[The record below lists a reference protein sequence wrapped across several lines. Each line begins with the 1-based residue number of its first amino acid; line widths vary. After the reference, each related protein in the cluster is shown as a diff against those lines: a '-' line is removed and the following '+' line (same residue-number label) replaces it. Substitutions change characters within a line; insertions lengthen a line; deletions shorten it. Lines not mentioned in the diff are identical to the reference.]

1 MILGDKIMY
10 DIKLVTEDG
19 RFLMSSEQFKNFV
32 NSQHCVIFNERG
44 ETAYTVY
51 NGVIIERED

>member
-1 MILGDKIMY
+1 MY